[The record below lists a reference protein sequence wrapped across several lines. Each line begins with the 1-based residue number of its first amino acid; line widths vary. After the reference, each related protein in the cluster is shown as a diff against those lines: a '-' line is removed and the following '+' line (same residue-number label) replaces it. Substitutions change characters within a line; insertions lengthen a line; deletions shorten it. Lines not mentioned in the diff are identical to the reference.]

1 MRTRGPVARP
11 EVLEQPDRT
20 TDSIN
25 ARKRFLV
32 SIATFGGADEQGLLD
47 STWGT

>member
-1 MRTRGPVARP
+1 MRTRRIMARP
-11 EVLEQPDRT
+11 KVLEQPDTT
-20 TDSIN
+20 TDSIK

-32 SIATFGGADEQGLLD
+32 SIATFGRADEQGLLD